1 MTDQMIEDHVRTMI
15 RESIAEALKMDEELI
30 QDDQSFSEYGVDSI
44 IAVSLIKIINTKC
57 NITLQTTVLFDYN
70 NVDKLVRYI
79 IQEHKSAIIPL
90 LQENMSAEEM
100 KIEVQQETK
109 LSEQNKPKLTFNRF
123 KRKPLRMPSTVE
135 NVEPNGSFYRRVLIE
150 RPGGID
156 DLRVVESPVP
166 KLKEDEVRIAVRA
179 FSLNF
184 GDLLCVKGLY
194 PTMPPYPFTPGFESS
209 GVVVEIG
216 SSVTSVRVGDEVII
230 GAGEAFGGQA
240 TMITCKAKQVIPKPK
255 SLTFEEACAL
265 PTVAI
270 TMIAA
275 FRRAQLKKG
284 EKILIQ
290 TATGGTGLIAV
301 QLAKY
306 YGAEIYATAGS
317 QHKLEYL
324 KKLGVPHLINYL
336 ETDFEQ
342 EIMRLTQGKGVDVV
356 INTLSGDAIQKGLN
370 CLAPGGRYIEIAMT
384 ALKSAKTIDLSV
396 LSNNQTF
403 HSVDLRKQGLENPE
417 ILRDYGNE
425 MFQLVEKKVI
435 QPTIC
440 KVFPFDQI
448 KEAYRYLENRKN
460 IGKIV
465 VSIPDQYR
473 YEKTTVEE
481 NNSIEKRELHSLPS
495 MQQDSIAIIGM
506 SGRFGKANSVHELW
520 KYLANGTELVEEVTR
535 WDLSDK
541 DMYCKHG
548 SLLEDI
554 DQFDPLFFNISG
566 LEATYMDPQQRIFL
580 EEAWKALEDA
590 GYAGSGMD
598 GRLCGVYVGCSGG
611 DYQHLFRDQAPPQ
624 AFWGNAGSVI
634 PARIAYYLNLQ
645 GPAVAVDT
653 ACSSSLVAIHL
664 ACQSLWSNETEMA
677 LAGGVFIQS
686 TPAFFAAS
694 NRAGMLSPTGHCY
707 TFDDR
712 ADGFVPGEGVGVV
725 VLKRLRDAIADG
737 DHIYGVIR
745 GSGINQDGT
754 TNGITAPSAISQERL
769 ERHVYDTFGIH
780 PEQIQMVEAHGT
792 GTKLGDPI
800 EYGALTRAFRHYTDK
815 KGYCAIGSIKTNI
828 GHAAAAAG
836 VAGLIKILL
845 AMKHRQI
852 PPT

>member
-1 MTDQMIEDHVRTMI
+1 FRSIFFPVPEACELGNQIIVAQSDGVVRQKQPLPSRFEPEKQSVSESVSLPAQPVSQQKTNKRQRGDVGVTDQMIEDYVRTVI
-15 RESIAEALKMDEELI
+15 RENIAAALKMEETFI
-30 QDDQSFSEYGVDSI
+30 QDDRSFSEYGLDSI
-44 IAVSLIKIINTKC
+44 LSVNVIKLINKQC

-70 NVDKLVRYI
+70 NVNQLVRHITQAYKPALI
-79 IQEHKSAIIPL
+79 SL
-90 LQENMSAEEM
+90 LKKNLPPVEDQKDAWEE
-100 KIEVQQETK
+100 VNHTGYAT
-109 LSEQNKPKLTFNRF
+109 EQNLTHD
-123 KRKPLRMPSTVE
+123 
-135 NVEPNGSFYRRVLIE
+135 
-150 RPGGID
+150 GGI
-156 DLRVVESPVP
+156 
-166 KLKEDEVRIAVRA
+166 
-179 FSLNF
+179 
-184 GDLLCVKGLY
+184 
-194 PTMPPYPFTPGFESS
+194 
-209 GVVVEIG
+209 
-216 SSVTSVRVGDEVII
+216 
-230 GAGEAFGGQA
+230 Q
-240 TMITCKAKQVIPKPK
+240 
-255 SLTFEEACAL
+255 
-265 PTVAI
+265 
-270 TMIAA
+270 
-275 FRRAQLKKG
+275 RRQK
-284 EKILIQ
+284 
-290 TATGGTGLIAV
+290 
-301 QLAKY
+301 
-306 YGAEIYATAGS
+306 
-317 QHKLEYL
+317 
-324 KKLGVPHLINYL
+324 
-336 ETDFEQ
+336 D
-342 EIMRLTQGKGVDVV
+342 QGK
-356 INTLSGDAIQKGLN
+356 DAIQVE
-370 CLAPGGRYIEIAMT
+370 R
-384 ALKSAKTIDLSV
+384 SAERV
-396 LSNNQTF
+396 
-403 HSVDLRKQGLENPE
+403 
-417 ILRDYGNE
+417 Y
-425 MFQLVEKKVI
+425 EKETV
-435 QPTIC
+435 
-440 KVFPFDQI
+440 QI
-448 KEAYRYLENRKN
+448 K
-460 IGKIV
+460 
-465 VSIPDQYR
+465 
-473 YEKTTVEE
+473 TF
-481 NNSIEKRELHSLPS
+481 

-506 SGRFGKANSVHELW
+506 SGRFGKANSIHELW

-535 WDLSDK
+535 WDLSGK
-541 DMYCKHG
+541 NISCKYG
-548 SLLEDI
+548 SLLEHI

-598 GRLCGVYVGCSGG
+598 GRLCGVYVGWGG
-611 DYQHLFRDQAPPQ
+611 SDYESLFGDQVPPQ

-677 LAGGVFIQS
+677 LAGGVCIQT
-686 TPAFFAAS
+686 TPKFYENAG
-694 NRAGMLSPTGHCY
+694 RAGMLSPTGHCY

-737 DHIYGVIR
+737 DHIYGIIR

-852 PPT
+852 PP